1 MISRRVSLTLCAAA
15 IVLPYRAAEPQARTV
30 APPPIIF
37 APPAPPAPPAPR
49 PNAPPSPRPLS
60 SGLRV
65 IGGPDWGDPAIY
77 PAAALRDEHEGPVAF
92 ELLVER
98 NGRPS
103 TCTIVSS
110 SGSGHLDSGTCALA
124 MTMRFAPPAEPTRT
138 RIRVVWLLAG
148 DPMPFVAQRMLAT
161 IEFAG
166 GAVAS
171 CTLDG
176 GGPLFD
182 EWARVAC
189 RTFEIEADYYFGARR
204 WSARRA
210 TVAVDMVPDGSAA
223 PPAPAGRGEL
233 VAVRRT
239 AFSVDSAGDPGS
251 CRTLEDRGFGRPRL
265 DHADACGFFMAEGFE
280 FVADERE
287 DAEPR
292 RGTVTVRV
300 LIEPAVRRTRR

>member
-15 IVLPYRAAEPQARTV
+15 IALPYEAAEPQG
-30 APPPIIF
+30 PIQGPPIIF
-37 APPAPPAPPAPR
+37 APPAPPAPPSPR

-77 PAAALRDEHEGPVAF
+77 PAAALRDEHEGPVTF

-98 NGRPS
+98 SGRPS

-124 MTMRFAPPAEPTRT
+124 MTMRFAPPPEPTRT

-148 DPMPFVAQRMLAT
+148 EPMPFEPQRLLAT
-161 IEFAG
+161 IEFAD

-171 CTLDG
+171 CALDG
-176 GGPLFD
+176 AGPLFD

-204 WSARRA
+204 WTARRA
-210 TVAVDMVPDGSAA
+210 TVAVDMVPEGSPAPEA
-223 PPAPAGRGEL
+223 PPGEQI
-233 VAVRRT
+233 AVRRT
-239 AFSVDSAGDPGS
+239 SFSVDSNGDPGN
-251 CRTLEDRGFGRPRL
+251 CRTLADRGFGRPRI
-265 DHADACGFFMAEGFE
+265 DHADACGFFMAQGFE
-280 FVADERE
+280 FVADEDQE
-287 DAEPR
+287 AEPR
-292 RGTVTVRV
+292 RGTVTVQV
-300 LIEPAVRRTRR
+300 LIDPKGPERRRR